1 LKFLIRLPKIK
12 KSYFFYKS
20 RINGQNVSIF
30 KSFPDTRFE
39 FPATQFLFFLQ
50 IKSIFLLCFLVKVAS
65 ETLMKGSEENLS
77 SKELFE
83 QKIQKLEE
91 QNKTLEND
99 KLNLQKGCFYIIS
112 EHY

>member
-1 LKFLIRLPKIK
+1 
-12 KSYFFYKS
+12 
-20 RINGQNVSIF
+20 
-30 KSFPDTRFE
+30 
-39 FPATQFLFFLQ
+39 
-50 IKSIFLLCFLVKVAS
+50 VAS